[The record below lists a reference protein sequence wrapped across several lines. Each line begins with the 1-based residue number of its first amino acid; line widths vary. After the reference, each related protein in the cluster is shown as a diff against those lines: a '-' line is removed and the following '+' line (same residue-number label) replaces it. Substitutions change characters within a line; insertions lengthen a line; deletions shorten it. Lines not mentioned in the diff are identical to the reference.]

1 MTLVLPSS
9 STTTTLSAAT
19 WRAKRVRHFF
29 APVVMTSAH
38 FEIVHMLFECAF
50 LAISIFNVV
59 TVIIVALIFAA
70 VFYAFIDIVV
80 KILADD
86 VASYSNKDMIVYEQW
101 SRWLILQSRYYF
113 FSIFFIIILFYLQ
126 SVLYLVSFAF
136 SFDHS
141 TLNEYLMHFFFQLYV
156 RWNLHVRQ
164 NSEQKCLIMRLTCR
178 DKVKEVLDF

>member
-1 MTLVLPSS
+1 
-9 STTTTLSAAT
+9 
-19 WRAKRVRHFF
+19 
-29 APVVMTSAH
+29 MTSAH
-38 FEIVHMLFECAF
+38 FEIVHTLLECAF

-70 VFYAFIDIVV
+70 VFYAFIDIVI

-101 SRWLILQSRYYF
+101 SWWLILQSRYYF

-141 TLNEYLMHFFFQLYV
+141 TLNEYLMHFFF
-156 RWNLHVRQ
+156 
-164 NSEQKCLIMRLTCR
+164 
-178 DKVKEVLDF
+178 